1 MLTGDACHLTPA
13 PGSISIAADPDQP
26 PGSLPGWREMARRD
40 ARRGVGSSARHGPY
54 VGPRATP
61 GHSSETRENLSRD
74 EVAPPSGPRDA
85 NRDGSRFEVEERV
98 RFESLI
104 IDLAA
109 GFVSI
114 DPERVDQ
121 AIEEC
126 LRRIVRALGLDRST
140 PFQRSGEDLVATHSR
155 AVPGR
160 DAFPKV
166 WARADLLWSFM
177 RVMHGEPVIFSR
189 LDDPPEEA
197 AADKALIRRFGPKA
211 NVTMPLVADR
221 EVLGALAFGSMGTER
236 TWAPAV
242 DCPRRPSAMVT
253 NSVPV
258 PPLPMPP
265 PS

>member
-1 MLTGDACHLTPA
+1 MMLTLGGD
-13 PGSISIAADPDQP
+13 IAA
-26 PGSLPGWREMARRD
+26 
-40 ARRGVGSSARHGPY
+40 V
-54 VGPRATP
+54 
-61 GHSSETRENLSRD
+61 
-74 EVAPPSGPRDA
+74 PSGLADATGRRPRV
-85 NRDGSRFEVEERV
+85 EVGERL

-140 PFQRSGEDLVATHSR
+140 PFQRSGEDLVATHSW

-166 WARADLLWSFM
+166 WARADLPWSFM

-189 LDDPPEEA
+189 LDHPPRGSCRRQGTRPA
-197 AADKALIRRFGPKA
+197 IRA
-211 NVTMPLVADR
+211 
-221 EVLGALAFGSMGTER
+221 E
-236 TWAPAV
+236 
-242 DCPRRPSAMVT
+242 
-253 NSVPV
+253 
-258 PPLPMPP
+258 
-265 PS
+265 

>member
-26 PGSLPGWREMARRD
+26 LGSLPGWREMARRD
-40 ARRGVGSSARHGPY
+40 ARRGVGSSARHGPC

-126 LRRIVRALGLDRST
+126 LRRIVRALGLDRSP
-140 PFQRSGEDLVATHSR
+140 PFQRSGEDLVATHSW

-166 WARADLLWSFM
+166 WARADLPWSFM

-189 LDDPPEEA
+189 LDHPPRKLPPTRHSSG
-197 AADKALIRRFGPKA
+197 DSGRR
-211 NVTMPLVADR
+211 
-221 EVLGALAFGSMGTER
+221 R
-236 TWAPAV
+236 TSR
-242 DCPRRPSAMVT
+242 CR
-253 NSVPV
+253 
-258 PPLPMPP
+258 
-265 PS
+265 

>member
-1 MLTGDACHLTPA
+1 
-13 PGSISIAADPDQP
+13 
-26 PGSLPGWREMARRD
+26 
-40 ARRGVGSSARHGPY
+40 
-54 VGPRATP
+54 
-61 GHSSETRENLSRD
+61 LSRD

-140 PFQRSGEDLVATHSR
+140 PFQRSGEDLVATHSW

-197 AADKALIRRFGPKA
+197 AADKALIRRFG
-211 NVTMPLVADR
+211 R
-221 EVLGALAFGSMGTER
+221 RR
-236 TWAPAV
+236 TSR
-242 DCPRRPSAMVT
+242 CR
-253 NSVPV
+253 
-258 PPLPMPP
+258 
-265 PS
+265 

>member
-1 MLTGDACHLTPA
+1 M
-13 PGSISIAADPDQP
+13 
-26 PGSLPGWREMARRD
+26 
-40 ARRGVGSSARHGPY
+40 
-54 VGPRATP
+54 
-61 GHSSETRENLSRD
+61 
-74 EVAPPSGPRDA
+74 
-85 NRDGSRFEVEERV
+85 
-98 RFESLI
+98 
-104 IDLAA
+104 
-109 GFVSI
+109 
-114 DPERVDQ
+114 
-121 AIEEC
+121 
-126 LRRIVRALGLDRST
+126 
-140 PFQRSGEDLVATHSR
+140 
-155 AVPGR
+155 PGR